1 MKKFLVFS
9 LLFLSQ
15 SISALITNLT
25 LFEQGEGKEK
35 QLVVI
40 CGDRH
45 HLGSWQE
52 NLTQFLGFSV
62 LPAKASRDLLFLVEN
77 LSSSNEYFKRPQDL
91 KILREKENYIL
102 GNLIKNYAQ
111 PRPIELPTMLHFWGC
126 SPSFFQAVA
135 AFLQLPLEA
144 ATHLNSLP
152 MLNIDYRHRN
162 VYYGESLTGWPYGP
176 YNHPVVREI
185 QTTES
190 EQLTLK
196 DLLTPQATLTSYI
209 SKSSGWLGNIFEEI
223 LERQEQHTKSLLQ
236 NLLVLFNVDEAACS
250 SRPLSRLAENRQ
262 KDFYRFLQ
270 RSSLQHILREMV
282 EANALWHIT
291 KRTAPIV
298 VVLAGAN
305 HTGHT
310 EGNWQHQT
318 PGLVRYLTWL
328 GYKQILDY
336 APTQEELQSSPAAL
350 SKKVTTEI
358 PALIARYLTELKP
371 QQ

>member
-1 MKKFLVFS
+1 MKKISVFFV
-9 LLFLSQ
+9 LFLNQ

-62 LPAKASRDLLFLVEN
+62 LPAKASKDLLFLIEN

-102 GNLIKNYAQ
+102 GNLIKNYTQ
-111 PRPIELPTMLHFWGC
+111 QRPIELPTTLHFWGC
-126 SPSFFQAVA
+126 SQSFFETIAK
-135 AFLQLPLEA
+135 FLQLPAEA
-144 ATHLNSLP
+144 AAHLQNLP

-176 YNHPVVREI
+176 YNHPIVREI
-185 QTTES
+185 QATES
-190 EQLTLK
+190 EQLTLL
-196 DLLTPQATLTSYI
+196 DLLTPQATLKSYI
-209 SKSSGWLGNIFEEI
+209 SKSSGWLRNIFEEI

-236 NLLVLFNVDEAACS
+236 SVNVLFNIDEAAAS
-250 SRPLSRLAENRQ
+250 TKSLNSLVPTRQ
-262 KDFYRFLQ
+262 KEFYRFLQ
-270 RSSLQHILREMV
+270 RSTLQHILREMV

-291 KRTAPIV
+291 RRSAPIII
-298 VVLAGAN
+298 VLAGAN

-328 GYKQILDY
+328 GYKQIFDL
-336 APTQEELQSSPAAL
+336 APNAQELQNNSSAIT
-350 SKKVTTEI
+350 KKMSTEI
-358 PALIARYLTELKP
+358 PALVARYLTALPP